1 MNICYVSAFPPS
13 ERMLNEYAFHIVR
26 ALNNDPSNNITVLAD
41 EQSGPVRE
49 LDGFNVVRTW
59 RFNSLSNP
67 FRILTKVRELKPD
80 VVWFNLLFA
89 TFGNQLNPAAA
100 FSGLLAPALVR
111 AAGYQ
116 THITL
121 HHLME
126 HVNLADAGVRNQF
139 LYRVAGWTATKAL
152 LRADSVTVLLPGYQR
167 TLIEKYK
174 AKNAHFS
181 PHGIFCSRP
190 EPPNM
195 ERRGNPEHRLLAL
208 GHWGTYK
215 RLEMLMDSFPRI
227 AAIVPNVKLIVAG
240 CDHPIAPGYMESIA
254 QKHRHDSRIE
264 FAGYIPEEQIP
275 ELFRSASLLL
285 MPYSS
290 STGSSGVAHQAA
302 EYGVPIVCADLPEF
316 REMAD
321 QEGLAIQFYD
331 ATDSS
336 SFVGRV
342 VDLLNSPSGLREM
355 SWRNY
360 HAAERMTLP
369 YIVQGYLELFRNSM
383 RRKRRTREFA
393 EPAAVAPAVVGAP
406 ESDTT
411 VQAFE

>member
-1 MNICYVSAFPPS
+1 MKICYVSAFPPS

-26 ALNNDPSNNITVLAD
+26 TVKDDPSNSITVLAD
-41 EQSGPVRE
+41 EQPGPVRE

-59 RFNSLSNP
+59 QFNSFSNP
-67 FRILTKVRELKPD
+67 LRILAKVRELKPD

-100 FSGLLAPALVR
+100 FSGLLAPALVH

-121 HHLME
+121 HHLMD
-126 HVNLADAGVRNQF
+126 HVNLEDAGVRNQF
-139 LYRVAGWTATKAL
+139 LYRLAGWAATKAL
-152 LRADSVTVLLPGYQR
+152 LVADSVTVLLPGYQR
-167 TLIEKYK
+167 TLVQKYK
-174 AKNAHFS
+174 AKNAHFI

-190 EPPNM
+190 EPPDM

-215 RLEMLMDSFPRI
+215 RLEMLMEAFPHI
-227 AAIVPNVKLIVAG
+227 AARIPNVKLVVAG
-240 CDHPIAPGYMESIA
+240 CDHPITPGYIESIA
-254 QKHRHDSRIE
+254 QKYRHDARID

-275 ELFRSASLLL
+275 ELFRSTSLLL

-302 EYGVPIVCADLPEF
+302 EYGVPIICADLPEF
-316 REMAD
+316 REMAE
-321 QEGLAIQFYD
+321 QEGLAIEFYD

-336 SFVGRV
+336 SFTGRV
-342 VDLLNSPSGLREM
+342 IDLLNSRSWLEEM
-355 SWRNY
+355 SWSNY

-369 YIVQGYLELFRNSM
+369 YIVQGYLELFRSGM
-383 RRKRRTREFA
+383 RKKRRTDEFM
-393 EPAAVAPAVVGAP
+393 EPGAAAPGVVAPP
-406 ESDTT
+406 ESDST
-411 VQAFE
+411 VQAFD

>member
-1 MNICYVSAFPPS
+1 MKICYVSTFPPS

-26 ALNNDPSNNITVLAD
+26 TVKDDASNSITVLAD
-41 EQSGPVRE
+41 EQQGPVRE

-59 RFNSLSNP
+59 QFNSLSNP
-67 FRILTKVRELKPD
+67 FRILAKVRELKPD

-111 AAGYQ
+111 TAGYQ

-121 HHLME
+121 HHLMD
-126 HVNLADAGVRNQF
+126 HVNLEDAGVRNQF
-139 LYRVAGWTATKAL
+139 LYRLAGWAATKAL
-152 LRADSVTVLLPGYQR
+152 LQADSVTVLLPGYRR
-167 TLIEKYK
+167 TLVEKYK
-174 AKNAHFS
+174 AKNAYFS

-190 EPPNM
+190 EPPTM

-215 RLEMLMDSFPRI
+215 RLEMLMDTFPQI
-227 AAIVPNVKLIVAG
+227 AAKIPNAKLIVAG
-240 CDHPIAPGYMESIA
+240 CDHPITPGYIESIA
-254 QKHRHDSRIE
+254 QKYRHDSRIE

-275 ELFRSASLLL
+275 ELFRTTSLLL

-302 EYGVPIVCADLPEF
+302 EYGVPIICADLPEF
-316 REMAD
+316 REMGE

-331 ATDSS
+331 ANNSS
-336 SFVGRV
+336 SFVDSV
-342 VDLLNSPSGLREM
+342 VDLLNSRSRLEEM
-355 SWRNY
+355 SRRNY

-369 YIVQGYLELFRNSM
+369 FIVQRYLELFRNSM
-383 RRKRRTREFA
+383 RKNSRTRGFA
-393 EPAAVAPAVVGAP
+393 EPAVVRSPGVAPS

-411 VQAFE
+411 AQAFD

>member
-1 MNICYVSAFPPS
+1 MNICYVSTFPPS

-26 ALNNDPSNNITVLAD
+26 ALKDDPSNSVTVLAD
-41 EQSGPVRE
+41 EQPGPVRE

-59 RFNSLSNP
+59 QFNSLSNP
-67 FRILTKVRELKPD
+67 LRILTKVRELKPD

-100 FSGLLAPALVR
+100 FSGLLAPALVH

-126 HVNLADAGVRNQF
+126 HVNLEDAGVRNKF
-139 LYRVAGWTATKAL
+139 LYRLAGWTATKAL
-152 LRADSVTVLLPGYQR
+152 LVADSVTVLLPGYQR
-167 TLIEKYK
+167 TLVEKYR
-174 AKNAHFS
+174 ARNAYFS

-215 RLEMLMDSFPRI
+215 RLEMLMDSFPQI
-227 AAIVPNVKLIVAG
+227 AAVVPNVKLVIAG
-240 CDHPIAPGYMESIA
+240 CDHPITPGYMESIA
-254 QKHRHDSRIE
+254 QKHRHDPRIE
-264 FAGYIPEEQIP
+264 FAGYIPEEQVP
-275 ELFRSASLLL
+275 ELFRTASLLL

-302 EYGVPIVCADLPEF
+302 EYGVPIVCSDLPEF
-316 REMAD
+316 QEMAE
-321 QEGLAIQFYD
+321 QEGLAIEFYD
-331 ATDSS
+331 ASDSS
-336 SFVGRV
+336 SFVNGV
-342 VDLLNSPSGLREM
+342 VDLLNSPPRLEEM

-369 YIVQGYLELFRNSM
+369 YIVQGYLELFRNNL
-383 RRKRRTREFA
+383 RKKRRMRELV
-393 EPAAVAPAVVGAP
+393 EPVAVAPSVVAP
-406 ESDTT
+406 PKSDTT
-411 VQAFE
+411 LQAFE